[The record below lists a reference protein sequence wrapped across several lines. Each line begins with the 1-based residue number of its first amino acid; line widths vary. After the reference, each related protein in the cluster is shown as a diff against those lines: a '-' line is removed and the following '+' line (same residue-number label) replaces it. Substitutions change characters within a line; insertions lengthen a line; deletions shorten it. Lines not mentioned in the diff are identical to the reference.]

1 MYSIIVQF
9 KHLII
14 GLLVISFSG
23 QIVFSQTHSSRNN
36 YTGDWEQSSSWNP
49 VWNVPQTSSLGGII
63 SINGYITVNGSLS
76 FSGSAS
82 NLIIYDTLVIKGN
95 LTLGDN
101 NDLTINDNGILIIRG
116 SLSLGNQT
124 IITANGY
131 LIITSDIIKNSSFI
145 QGSITS
151 NDDPVKIFV
160 VGTIPAEL
168 TGNNALYS
176 AIDCTS
182 PVTTRYPA
190 SDCSYGNGTDLLND
204 PVYSFFQTT
213 CIVPQPDISITGET
227 SFCDGGSV
235 TLTST
240 PGSSYFWS
248 TGATS
253 ANINVTTSGIY
264 SVKVTNAAGCL
275 SEPSDGIA
283 ITVNPL
289 PVTPTITADKS
300 TTFCDGGDVTL
311 SSSPEAGYLWS
322 NGATGSNIIVNK
334 SGSYAVQVTDNNGC
348 TSAASVP
355 VVVTVNEPPV
365 SAITAQGP
373 TTFCTGGN
381 VTLTAGSGS
390 SYLWSNG
397 AATESINVSTA
408 GLYSVKITDANGC
421 LSASSAP
428 AEVIVNKSP
437 VAVPGPDQELKF
449 TFETQMNAEL
459 SASETGEWSLIS
471 GSAHI
476 IDIHSPI
483 TRITGLDI
491 GENIFRWKV
500 QNSNCESTGEVK
512 ITVYDQF
519 VPSVITPNG
528 DGKNDFFKIGEYTG
542 KVQLIIINRW
552 GNEEYSNS
560 GYSNDWDGRN
570 NKGIELP
577 ADTYF
582 YILKFENG
590 KVLKGAV
597 LVKR

>member
-1 MYSIIVQF
+1 MYRIIVQF

-23 QIVFSQTHSSRNN
+23 QIVFPQTHSSRNN

-82 NLIIYDTLVIKGN
+82 QLIIYDTLVIKGN

-101 NDLTINDNGILIIRG
+101 NDLTINDNGILIIGG
-116 SLSLGNQT
+116 SLSFGNQT

-131 LIITSDIIKNSSFI
+131 LIITSDIIKNSSII

-160 VGTIPAEL
+160 EGTIPTEL

-176 AIDCTS
+176 AIDCIS
-182 PVTTRYPA
+182 PVTMRYPA
-190 SDCSYGNGTDLLND
+190 SNCSYGNMTDLLND

-213 CIVPQPDISITGET
+213 CLSNSLPAKPIITASGPLT
-227 SFCDGGSV
+227 FCSGDSV
-235 TLTST
+235 TLTS
-240 PGSSYFWS
+240 SS
-248 TGATS
+248 A
-253 ANINVTTSGIY
+253 
-264 SVKVTNAAGCL
+264 
-275 SEPSDGIA
+275 
-283 ITVNPL
+283 
-289 PVTPTITADKS
+289 
-300 TTFCDGGDVTL
+300 
-311 SSSPEAGYLWS
+311 AGYLWS
-322 NGATGSNIIVNK
+322 NGSTSQGIDVKTGDQ
-334 SGSYAVQVTDNNGC
+334 YFVQVINTFGC
-348 TSAASVP
+348 R
-355 VVVTVNEPPV
+355 
-365 SAITAQGP
+365 
-373 TTFCTGGN
+373 
-381 VTLTAGSGS
+381 
-390 SYLWSNG
+390 
-397 AATESINVSTA
+397 
-408 GLYSVKITDANGC
+408 
-421 LSASSAP
+421 SASSAP

-459 SASETGEWSLIS
+459 SASETGEWSLVS

-476 IDIHSPI
+476 IDIHSPA
-483 TRITGLDI
+483 TRITGLDF

-500 QNSNCESTGEVK
+500 DNSNCETIGEVK
-512 ITVYDQF
+512 ITVNDQF

-528 DGKNDFFKIGEYTG
+528 DGKNDFFKISEYTG
-542 KVQLIIINRW
+542 TVQLIIINRW

-560 GYSNDWDGRN
+560 DYSNDWDGRN

-582 YILKFENG
+582 YILKFDNG